1 MMRRMIYFV
10 GGAAMLAFVLIV
22 APLLG
27 QDAAAPAS
35 RAATAP
41 SVRLYDDDFNH
52 LWNRLH
58 ATIFNRAGFDGR
70 TYGTDVLDPLLWPST
85 RHLIENPSH
94 AQLIALLDEFN
105 AGGERL
111 VRDSAKRAILQR
123 DLWAV
128 FDWAVARRYPELT
141 DDRTRRVA
149 ELSTQLARAI
159 EALAMERPRIAALP
173 DNYADA
179 LASGEIPAAFDPAQ
193 PHRPFLPPDLFDRV
207 GPWVIIGEADGAAQL
222 HQMFFTR
229 SAFHV
234 ALNLPGGREATL
246 AYLKQ
251 LGSVPKLWVNNP
263 DYRPDALPDSRGDPL
278 RYTPD
283 LPQFPPGTQVAL
295 IRQSLLIDDQGRL
308 VPTRLTESVQLRV
321 YHRIAPS
328 NPSDVTEDAPQAV
341 FEWALDRAAL
351 LANRRGG
358 LVPTKSNSIVF
369 TLFMSHEFDLFEV
382 RPRGDRQFTP
392 PPSAL
397 TSCMHCHSGAG
408 VYSFQT
414 FVQFQSPHKRP
425 RSLYDT
431 DASSA
436 PSRAVDHKRERY
448 DWGLLRGLMRQ

>member
-1 MMRRMIYFV
+1 MRRMIYFV
-10 GGAAMLAFVLIV
+10 GGAALLALVLIV

-41 SVRLYDDDFNH
+41 SARFYDDEPNH

-58 ATIFNRAGFDGR
+58 ATIFNRTGLDGR
-70 TYGTDVLDPLLWPST
+70 TYGTNALDPLLWPST
-85 RHLIENPSH
+85 RHLIDDPSH
-94 AQLIALLDEFN
+94 TQLIALLDDFN

-111 VRDSAKRAILQR
+111 VRDPAKRAILQR

-128 FDWAVARRYPELT
+128 FDWAVARRSPELT
-141 DDRTRRVA
+141 DDRAWRAA

-159 EALAMERPRIAALP
+159 EALAMERPRINALP

-179 LASGEIPAAFDPAQ
+179 VASGEIPAAFDPAH
-193 PHRPFLPPDLFDRV
+193 PHRPFLPPDMFDRA
-207 GPWVIIGEADGAAQL
+207 GPWVITGEADGAARL

-229 SAFHV
+229 SVFHV

-246 AYLKQ
+246 AYVKQ
-251 LGSVPKLWVNNP
+251 LGSVPKLWVDNP
-263 DYRPDALPDSRGDPL
+263 NYRPDAPPDSRGEPL
-278 RYTPD
+278 SYTPD
-283 LPQFPPGTQVAL
+283 LPQFPAGTQVAL

-321 YHRIAPS
+321 YRRIAPS
-328 NPSDVTEDAPQAV
+328 NPSDATEDAPQAV
-341 FEWALDRAAL
+341 FEWTLDRAAL
-351 LANRRGG
+351 LASRRGG
-358 LVPTKSNSIVF
+358 LVPTKSDSIDF
-369 TLFMSHEFDLFEV
+369 TLFMSRDLDPFEV
-382 RPRGDRQFTP
+382 RPHPGRRFTP
-392 PPSAL
+392 PPSSL
-397 TSCMHCHSGAG
+397 TSCMHCHNGAG

-414 FVQFQSPHKRP
+414 FVQFQSRHKRP

-436 PSRAVDHKRERY
+436 PSRAVDHKRDRY
-448 DWGLLRGLMRQ
+448 NWGLLRGLMRQ